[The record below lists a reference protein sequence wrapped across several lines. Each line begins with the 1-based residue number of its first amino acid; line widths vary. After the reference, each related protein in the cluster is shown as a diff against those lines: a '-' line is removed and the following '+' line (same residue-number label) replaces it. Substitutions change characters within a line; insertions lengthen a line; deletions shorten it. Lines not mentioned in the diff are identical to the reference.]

1 MCCYEKNCELCAF
14 RASSVVQPTNGSG
27 KWSGLNTHEWTE
39 RPAKVKLN
47 IWTNLW
53 LNWIGFEFRIGL
65 KSDAVPFIVERR
77 KRNRP
82 RPEWKTSKADSDIQ
96 EAYRKRWAEIIIEF
110 NELSTCQNL
119 ICIDC
124 FQHWTRRT
132 IYEYLFD
139 FEHCACKNVSV
150 QNELQEWLQIE
161 FIGHSLKLFVCWMA
175 SLYVDNMI
183 FQCNIHFYSTQ
194 FDDTAMP
201 KYVCVYHSRMGRE
214 CYFVA
219 HKLHRKTLRMSA
231 KTIRRLQQYQK
242 CAT

>member
-1 MCCYEKNCELCAF
+1 M
-14 RASSVVQPTNGSG
+14 
-27 KWSGLNTHEWTE
+27 
-39 RPAKVKLN
+39 VKLD
-47 IWTNLW
+47 W
-53 LNWIGFEFRIGL
+53 LRISNWLKIRCCAVYSRKTKAKQTAARVKDFESGWR
-65 KSDAVPFIVERR
+65 
-77 KRNRP
+77 
-82 RPEWKTSKADSDIQ
+82 T
-96 EAYRKRWAEIIIEF
+96 YRKRWAEIIIEF